1 MEHTER
7 ITRRQLLGLSAVAAG
22 SLLIPSI
29 AYGSAESEYSPS
41 PQKNGPICHATLLDK
56 DGNLI
61 AKHREGLFCK
71 ISLREFQAGR
81 QPANQN

>member
-29 AYGSAESEYSPS
+29 AYGSAESEDSPLS
-41 PQKNGPICHATLLDK
+41 TEERT
-56 DGNLI
+56 NLSCNFTGQRWQFNC
-61 AKHREGLFCK
+61 KHREGLFCK

>member
-29 AYGSAESEYSPS
+29 AYASTE
-41 PQKNGPICHATLLDK
+41 
-56 DGNLI
+56 
-61 AKHREGLFCK
+61 
-71 ISLREFQAGR
+71 
-81 QPANQN
+81 

>member
-29 AYGSAESEYSPS
+29 AYGSAESEDSPS
-41 PQKNGPICHATLLDK
+41 PQKNGQSVMQLYWTKMAI
-56 DGNLI
+56 
-61 AKHREGLFCK
+61 
-71 ISLREFQAGR
+71 
-81 QPANQN
+81 

>member
-29 AYGSAESEYSPS
+29 AYASTESEDGNS
-41 PQKNGPICHATLLDK
+41 PQNYT
-56 DGNLI
+56 NLSCNF
-61 AKHREGLFCK
+61 AGQRWEFNCKH
-71 ISLREFQAGR
+71 
-81 QPANQN
+81 